1 MNFSNIYQNCTLCPR
16 ECKKNRENNE
26 VGVCQ
31 VSSKLKIAR
40 AALHFWEEPCISG
53 TKGSG
58 AVFFCGCALQCV
70 YCQNTKIAHGHVGK
84 EVDDGRLREILLELQ
99 EQGAN
104 NINFVTP
111 GQYALHI
118 IKAVEEARNEGLR
131 IPIVYNTSSY
141 EKVDVLK
148 RLEGIVDVYLPD
160 FKYFDPVLAKKYSH
174 AKNYPEVAKKAIAEM
189 VRQQPKQFFYPEGS
203 LPGLAVEKDEIEDND
218 LIAKGVVVR
227 QLLLPGQLED
237 AKNILSFLH
246 KTYDDRIYISMMSQF
261 TPLSHVQDY
270 PELNRK
276 VTDEEYEA
284 YLDFAFDL
292 GIEKGFLQEGDVAD
306 ESFIPH
312 FDGEGV

>member
-1 MNFSNIYQNCTLCPR
+1 
-16 ECKKNRENNE
+16 
-26 VGVCQ
+26 
-31 VSSKLKIAR
+31 
-40 AALHFWEEPCISG
+40 
-53 TKGSG
+53 
-58 AVFFCGCALQCV
+58 
-70 YCQNTKIAHGHVGK
+70 
-84 EVDDGRLREILLELQ
+84 
-99 EQGAN
+99 
-104 NINFVTP
+104 
-111 GQYALHI
+111 
-118 IKAVEEARNEGLR
+118 
-131 IPIVYNTSSY
+131 
-141 EKVDVLK
+141 
-148 RLEGIVDVYLPD
+148 
-160 FKYFDPVLAKKYSH
+160 
-174 AKNYPEVAKKAIAEM
+174 M

-218 LIAKGVVVR
+218 LIAKGVIVR